1 MLDLRLLL
9 KTAVKHKASDVHIK
23 AGAHP
28 YVRIRGELM
37 PMNNFHRITRQDT
50 LDLAHNVLNTRQ
62 KEALTEHSEIDISF
76 GGPDMGRFRLAVYHQ
91 RGSISMVFR
100 VIPEKVPD
108 LNELKLPE
116 VLREIVKNKRGLI
129 LVTGATGSGKSTTL
143 SAMVEHINRT
153 QRTHIITI
161 EDPIEF
167 LLTDKL
173 SLISQREVGVDTMSF
188 GGALRAA
195 LRQDPDVVL
204 VGEMRDYETV
214 MTAMGAAE
222 TGHLVMST
230 LHTSDTM
237 ETVNRVISMFPSD
250 QQNDV
255 RYRFA
260 ASLNAVISM
269 RLVKSSINKNRYPA
283 VEILRNTEL
292 GRSLIEDRE
301 RHKDLRKALET
312 GYTHYGMQT
321 FDQSLF
327 QLYDDHLISADDALE
342 NASFPEDLSLKIQ
355 GILSAAEQ

>member
-1 MLDLRLLL
+1 MIDLRLLL
-9 KTAVKHKASDVHIK
+9 KTAVNHKASDIHIK
-23 AGAHP
+23 AGTHP
-28 YVRIRGELM
+28 YLRIRGDLM
-37 PMNNFHRITRQDT
+37 PMNTFPRITRQDT
-50 LDLAHNVLNTRQ
+50 LDLAHHILNTRQ
-62 KEALTEHSEIDISF
+62 KEELTAQNELDVSF
-76 GGPDMGRFRLAVYHQ
+76 GGSELGRFRLAVYHQ
-91 RGSISMVFR
+91 RSCISMVFR

-108 LNELKLPE
+108 LDELKLPP
-116 VLREIVKNKRGLI
+116 VLRDIVKLKRGLV

-143 SAMVEHINRT
+143 SAMIEHINRT

-167 LLTDKL
+167 LLNDKL
-173 SLISQREVGVDTMSF
+173 SLISQREVGADTLTF

-195 LRQDPDVVL
+195 LRQDPDVVM

-230 LHTSDTM
+230 LHTTDTI
-237 ETVNRVISMFPSD
+237 ETVNRVIAMFPSE

-255 RYRFA
+255 RFRFA

-269 RLVKSSINKNRYPA
+269 RLVKSSINHNRFPA
-283 VEILRNTEL
+283 VEILRNTEMV
-292 GRSLIEDRE
+292 RSLIEDRTKT
-301 RHKDLRKALET
+301 KDLRGTLEL

-327 QLYDDHLISADDALE
+327 KLYQSHLISDDDAMKH
-342 NASFPEDLSLKIQ
+342 ASFPEDLSLKIQ
-355 GILSAAEQ
+355 GILSAAEH